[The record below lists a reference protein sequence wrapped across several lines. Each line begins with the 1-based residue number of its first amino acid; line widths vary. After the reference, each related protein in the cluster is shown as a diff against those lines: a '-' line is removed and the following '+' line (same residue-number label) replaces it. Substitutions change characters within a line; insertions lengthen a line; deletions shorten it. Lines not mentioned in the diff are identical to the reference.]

1 MEKHW
6 CSVVSRSVCDY
17 FFDALAKASSPSD
30 VPPVISTPHYYL
42 ISIFRNN
49 MHFVAV
55 VQNEGAFICLS
66 VCLAALSVSRLHL
79 SVYHPSPCVSICL
92 PVCKPVT
99 LSPHA
104 TELLFSFL
112 LFEQVH

>member
-66 VCLAALSVSRLHL
+66 VCLAALSVSLSPTVCLSSISLCFHL
-79 SVYHPSPCVSICL
+79 STCL
-92 PVCKPVT
+92 
-99 LSPHA
+99 
-104 TELLFSFL
+104 
-112 LFEQVH
+112 

>member
-17 FFDALAKASSPSD
+17 FFDALAKVSSPSD

-55 VQNEGAFICLS
+55 VQDEGASICLS
-66 VCLAALSVSRLHL
+66 VCLSICSCLSVSTCL
-79 SVYHPSPCVSICL
+79 SSPYL
-92 PVCKPVT
+92 
-99 LSPHA
+99 
-104 TELLFSFL
+104 
-112 LFEQVH
+112 

>member
-6 CSVVSRSVCDY
+6 CSVVSHSVCDY

-55 VQNEGAFICLS
+55 VQNEGASICLS
-66 VCLAALSVSRLHL
+66 VCLAVAVCLSITCLSVCLHL
-79 SVYHPSPCVSICL
+79 SVHPPSPCVSICV
-92 PVCKPVT
+92 PVCKPVS

-104 TELLFSFL
+104 T
-112 LFEQVH
+112 

>member
-66 VCLAALSVSRLHL
+66 VCLFV
-79 SVYHPSPCVSICL
+79 
-92 PVCKPVT
+92 
-99 LSPHA
+99 
-104 TELLFSFL
+104 
-112 LFEQVH
+112 